1 MSKGLKKK
9 SVSMDMTAMCD
20 MAFLLLTFFILTAQ
34 MKPKEPVEINLPG
47 AKHADTTAV
56 KNTIRISIEKG
67 GAVYLSL
74 GDKAIREHVITSVN
88 EYNGMGLSEEN
99 IKAFV
104 GVNMFG
110 FPFNAARA
118 SLENL
123 NDEEY
128 VQKGIPTDTTG
139 GELKVW
145 LVAALQE
152 YELDASLLQ
161 KGLKKPIVSIHADK
175 DIPYK
180 DVKKV
185 LEVVQGD
192 GIKINSFKL
201 ITNLE

>member
-47 AKHADTTAV
+47 AKYADTTAV
-56 KNTIRISIEKG
+56 KNTIRISIAKG

-74 GDKAIREHVITSVN
+74 GDKEIRESVINSVN
-88 EYNGMGLSEEN
+88 TYQGMGLSEEH

-104 GVNMFG
+104 GINMFG
-110 FPFNAARA
+110 FPFNTARV
-118 SLENL
+118 SLENI

-128 VQKGIPTDTTG
+128 SQLGIPTDTTG
-139 GELKVW
+139 SELKIW
-145 LVAALQE
+145 LVAALDE
-152 YELDASLLQ
+152 YQQDNNLL
-161 KGLKKPIVSIHADK
+161 KNGLKKPILSIHADK